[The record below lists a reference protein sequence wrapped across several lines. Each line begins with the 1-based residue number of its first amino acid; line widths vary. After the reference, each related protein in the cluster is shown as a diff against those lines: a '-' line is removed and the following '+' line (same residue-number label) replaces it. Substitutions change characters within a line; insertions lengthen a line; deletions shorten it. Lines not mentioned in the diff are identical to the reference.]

1 MRKTSK
7 IHSKNKRS
15 RALVLIMGALEA
27 LDQPSTWR
35 DIDSF
40 LWENHPTW
48 VRIAPTPN
56 QAGAI
61 MSKFAGIVPL
71 GHAMV
76 GSLSCGYSINTLWGL
91 KEWLD

>member
-1 MRKTSK
+1 MSKTSK

-15 RALVLIMGALEA
+15 RALVLIMRALEA

-35 DIDSF
+35 EIDSY

-56 QAGAI
+56 EAGSVL
-61 MSKFAGIVPL
+61 SKFADIVPF
-71 GHAMV
+71 GHAMQ
-76 GSLSCGYSINTLWGL
+76 GSFGSGYSINVLWGL